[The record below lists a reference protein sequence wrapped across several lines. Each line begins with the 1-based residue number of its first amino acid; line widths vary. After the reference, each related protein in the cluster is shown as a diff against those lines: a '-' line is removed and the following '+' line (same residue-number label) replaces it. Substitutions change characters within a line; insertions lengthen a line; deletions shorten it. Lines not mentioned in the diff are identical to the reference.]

1 MGNPVVMNCTKI
13 VMKCSSLSM
22 ILYLTR
28 IWGKRRLRFLRR
40 FRGSVLAASRA
51 SVAALGIF
59 APRKCLLG
67 LHPKPAGSLRIRCP
81 EAETAGERS
90 WQLPRIT
97 GPPPGPASPTDRREG
112 RLEHIAVEGYFPHTG
127 SHV

>member
-1 MGNPVVMNCTKI
+1 MGNPVVMNCAKI

-28 IWGKRRLRFLRR
+28 IWAKRRLRF
-40 FRGSVLAASRA
+40 FAAFPGECVNGKQGKCSRA
-51 SVAALGIF
+51 CDFCSAKMLVGVA
-59 APRKCLLG
+59 PQTRRK
-67 LHPKPAGSLRIRCP
+67 PPDTCP

-90 WQLPRIT
+90 WPLPRVT

-127 SHV
+127 SQV